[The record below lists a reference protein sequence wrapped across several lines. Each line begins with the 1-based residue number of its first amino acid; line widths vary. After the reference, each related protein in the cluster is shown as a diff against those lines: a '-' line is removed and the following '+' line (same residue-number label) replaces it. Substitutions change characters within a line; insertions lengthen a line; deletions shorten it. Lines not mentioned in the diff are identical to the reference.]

1 MSLTREL
8 PTGLVDQLRQAPI
21 HAVLIDLT
29 QAAKDSKMIATP
41 EFKKL
46 VAYLLELADG
56 RDRREPWTTRAG
68 SALPV
73 PKLRIA
79 IEKCFGV
86 YADLHWFRLNKTT
99 NHSGQPLHG
108 LFERMAA
115 SLWRV
120 KEEDFAALL
129 TALIGP
135 SPDTAVLRLL
145 HARGGRIK
153 GMGVEVFSR
162 LVYAYRRDLYFVLP
176 KPWAETSGCLKYVGD
191 DLRRYCG
198 LCRNLRAVCDKLELP
213 KDIRGSALQSLLL
226 RKRPPAEVLEVL
238 HEAIGPSLA
247 RFSALEPADG
257 YRAKGTTEDP
267 DSLPFDFAADAIRRR
282 RGRREL
288 RDQLLRRYG
297 DKCTFSGACPRDLLE
312 VAYLVPFP
320 GGDVHAPENA
330 MLLRTDLH
338 TLWDLNLVGIDP
350 STMQIS
356 LAPRLSGTP
365 YERLGGR
372 PLTSRTDGAHLNRE
386 ALTERWR
393 MFASVHVTS
402 GRDAVARPARK
413 PEVREPSPEVTVE
426 LPERGRLAEPRPAG
440 GRLATDSVEQ
450 AG

>member
-8 PTGLVDQLRQAPI
+8 PTGLLDQLRQAPI
-21 HAVLIDLT
+21 HSILVDLT
-29 QAAKDSKMIATP
+29 TAAKDSKMIATP

-73 PKLRIA
+73 PKLRITL
-79 IEKCFGV
+79 EKCFGV

-120 KEEDFAALL
+120 KEADFAALL
-129 TALIGP
+129 TALLGS

-153 GMGVEVFSR
+153 GMGLEVFSR
-162 LVYAYRRDLYFVLP
+162 LAYAYRRDLYFVLP

-198 LCRNLRAVCDKLELP
+198 LCRNLRAVCDKLDVP
-213 KDIRGSALQSLLL
+213 ADVRGSALQAMLL
-226 RKRPPAEVLEVL
+226 RKRPPAELLEAL

-247 RFSALEPADG
+247 RFSALEPADA
-257 YRAKGTTEDP
+257 YKAQGTSEDP
-267 DSLPFDFAADAIRRR
+267 DSLPFDFAGDAIRRR

-297 DKCTFSGACPRDLLE
+297 DKCTFSGGCPRDLLE

-320 GGDVHAPENA
+320 GGDVHAPENT
-330 MLLRTDLH
+330 LVLRTDLH
-338 TLWDLNLVGIDP
+338 TLWDLNLLGIDP
-350 STMQIS
+350 STMRIS
-356 LAPRLSGTP
+356 VAPRLGGTP
-365 YERLGGR
+365 YERLDGR
-372 PLTSRTDGAHLNRE
+372 ALTSRADGSHLSRE
-386 ALTERWR
+386 ALAERWR

-402 GRDAVARPARK
+402 GHEAVARSERK
-413 PEVREPSPEVTVE
+413 PEVPAATDVPTVE
-426 LPERGRLAEPRPAG
+426 LPERGRLAEQPRIAAEILE
-440 GRLATDSVEQ
+440 RAE
-450 AG
+450 